1 MGIVF
6 HLFDVP
12 LLDLMHK
19 LSAMKQVGT
28 QSGRYFAGD
37 GMKLIISGL
46 TKGDR
51 ATGRNEV
58 SSPLINHAQIP
69 NHKAG
74 EPHAGHR
81 NGKPAAREQS
91 GEIIKKQGKPK
102 NENGGEGDEEA
113 IAEGRDARPIRIDS
127 NK

>member
-6 HLFDVP
+6 HLVDVL

-58 SSPLINHAQIP
+58 SSPLINHAEIP
-69 NHKAG
+69 DHQAG

-81 NGKPAAREQS
+81 NGKPVAGEQS
-91 GEIIKKQGKPK
+91 GEIIKKQGKAK
-102 NENGGEGDEEA
+102 NENGSEGDEEA
-113 IAEGRDARPIRIDS
+113 IPEGRDAFPMRIDADE
-127 NK
+127 

>member
-6 HLFDVP
+6 HLFDVL
-12 LLDLMHK
+12 LLDLTHK
-19 LSAMKQVGT
+19 LSAMKQVGA
-28 QSGRYFAGD
+28 QFGRYFTGD

-51 ATGRNEV
+51 ATGRNEM
-58 SSPLINHAQIP
+58 SSPLINHAEIP

-81 NGKPAAREQS
+81 NGKPAARDQS

-102 NENGGEGDEEA
+102 NENGSEGDEEA
-113 IAEGRDARPIRIDS
+113 IAEGRDARPIWVEGDE
-127 NK
+127 

>member
-6 HLFDVP
+6 HLFDVL
-12 LLDLMHK
+12 LLDLTHK
-19 LSAMKQVGT
+19 LSAMKQVGA
-28 QSGRYFAGD
+28 QLGRYFTGD
-37 GMKLIISGL
+37 GVKLIISGL

-58 SSPLINHAQIP
+58 SSPLINHAKIP
-69 NHKAG
+69 NHQAD

-102 NENGGEGDEEA
+102 NKNGGEGDEEA
-113 IAEGRDARPIRIDS
+113 IAEGRDARPIRIDGDE
-127 NK
+127 